1 VKTKVEIDNRKLLAR
16 MQRLEE
22 VTGKTVSST
31 LKRGARLLA
40 VNLAFSSPPYGK
52 NTDARA
58 QGEQAVQNDIL
69 RVFTPGSGIT
79 TRQGRSTKSFAEDVQ
94 SFMTR
99 DLRLRD
105 AIVAA
110 VRASD
115 ASTLNKILSN
125 VPGYARFHATTSV
138 DRDLHKRPRNAY
150 GRVRKGW
157 RSRDIVLGNALP
169 QYLKEKQDL
178 VGLTKASW
186 ASAALKVNAD
196 VKDALSGLPAWVK
209 RHIARVPSAVIDKSD
224 SMLPVVM
231 ITSKLPWAD
240 KAMPESKYKEA
251 VRIQR
256 EKFFNSM
263 GREIKAALKAEQM
276 VTPTT

>member
-16 MQRLEE
+16 MKRLEE

-40 VNLAFSSPPYGK
+40 VNLATSSPPYGK
-52 NTDARA
+52 NKDARA

-69 RVFTPGSGIT
+69 RVFTPGSAIT
-79 TRQGRSTKSFAEDVQ
+79 TKQGRSTKSFAEDVQ

-105 AIVAA
+105 AIIAA
-110 VRASD
+110 VRAAD
-115 ASTLNKILSN
+115 ATALNKILSN
-125 VPGYARFHATTSV
+125 VPGYARFHATNAV
-138 DRDLHKRPRNAY
+138 DRDLHQRTRNAY

-157 RSRDIVLGNALP
+157 RSREIVLGNSLP

-178 VGLTKASW
+178 VGLTKAAW

-196 VKDALSGLPAWVK
+196 VKDALSGIPAWVK
-209 RHIARVPSAVIDKSD
+209 RHISAVPSAVVDKSD
-224 SMLPVVM
+224 SMLP
-231 ITSKLPWAD
+231 IITLTSKFPWAD

-256 EKFFNSM
+256 EKFYNAM
-263 GREIKAALKAEQM
+263 GKEIRAALKAQA
-276 VTPTT
+276 TA